1 MAWVMLGRLTW
12 LARGCS
18 DVARPRLAADVRKR
32 YVLRV
37 RMDEQQLDKMMEAC
51 EKLDLPP
58 GVIMRNA
65 FDLYYNMIISR
76 KN

>member
-1 MAWVMLGRLTW
+1 MLGRLMLV

-37 RMDEQQLDKMMEAC
+37 RMDERQLDKFMEAC

-58 GVIMRNA
+58 SAIMRNA
-65 FDLYYNMIISR
+65 FDLYYNMIVSR

>member
-1 MAWVMLGRLTW
+1 MIWLGLW
-12 LARGCS
+12 AILARGCS

>member
-1 MAWVMLGRLTW
+1 
-12 LARGCS
+12 
-18 DVARPRLAADVRKR
+18 
-32 YVLRV
+32 
-37 RMDEQQLDKMMEAC
+37 MDEQQLDKMMEAC
-51 EKLDLPP
+51 EKLDLSP

>member
-1 MAWVMLGRLTW
+1 
-12 LARGCS
+12 
-18 DVARPRLAADVRKR
+18 
-32 YVLRV
+32 
-37 RMDEQQLDKMMEAC
+37 MDEQQLDKMMEAC